1 METPYAVETTPT
13 FERDL
18 KALER
23 TVAQRILRKID
34 WLAVHPE
41 LLSNPLQNMPPDLKG
56 LQKYRI
62 GDYRVLFWVD
72 HSARLVTLYA
82 VAHRSAIYKKL

>member
-1 METPYAVETTPT
+1 
-13 FERDL
+13 
-18 KALER
+18 
-23 TVAQRILRKID
+23 
-34 WLAVHPE
+34 
-41 LLSNPLQNMPPDLKG
+41 MPPDLKG